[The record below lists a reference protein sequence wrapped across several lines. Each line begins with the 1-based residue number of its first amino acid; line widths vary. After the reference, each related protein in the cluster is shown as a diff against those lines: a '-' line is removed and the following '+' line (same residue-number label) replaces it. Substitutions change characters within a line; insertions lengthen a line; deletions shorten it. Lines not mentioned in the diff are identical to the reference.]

1 MKFTE
6 NKVKFLILPI
16 LIIVAGI
23 IMFVVN
29 SVMNGGVNSGFNYD
43 TEFVGGMRMHLN
55 VGREF
60 DNEELRKLIVDTC
73 GEVAAPVVQKIGDGT
88 EASIKMSELSNEKK
102 ADLETVIKQK
112 YGEKSI
118 KELTSAS
125 ASFGASVQR
134 KALIFTL
141 IAILCILAYIAIR
154 FEFKSAVMA
163 VIALAINVLVMM
175 SVYVITYMPLNTT
188 FIAAMLTVVGYSIN
202 NTIVV
207 FDRIRENMRGFN
219 GRNGKTVADVVN
231 QSIKE
236 SMGRT
241 INTTVTTLITIVLL
255 YFLGVNAIKDFAFPL
270 IIGVLAGA
278 YTSIFVVSP
287 FWASWK
293 QAEIDEKNQKK

>member
-1 MKFTE
+1 MKFTQ
-6 NKVKFLILPI
+6 NKVKFLLLPI
-16 LIIVAGI
+16 LVIVAGI
-23 IMFVVN
+23 VMFVVN
-29 SVMNGGVNSGFNYD
+29 SFMNGGAKGGFNYD
-43 TEFVGGMRMHLN
+43 TEFVGGMRMQVN
-55 VGREF
+55 VGKEF
-60 DNEELRKLIVDTC
+60 DNEEIRKLVIDTC
-73 GEVAAPVVQKIGDGT
+73 GEVAAPVVQKVDDGT
-88 EASIKMSELSNEKK
+88 KASIKMSELDNEKK
-102 ADLETVIKQK
+102 ASLETTIKQK
-112 YGEKSI
+112 YGDKSI
-118 KELTSAS
+118 MSLTSAS
-125 ASFGASVQR
+125 ASFGDSVQR

-154 FEFKSAVMA
+154 FELKSAVMA

-175 SVYVITYMPLNTT
+175 SVYAITYMPLNTT

-231 QSIKE
+231 QSISE

-255 YFLGVNAIKDFAFPL
+255 YFLGVNSIKDFAFPL
-270 IIGVLAGA
+270 IVGVIAGA
-278 YTSIFVVSP
+278 YTSIFIASP